1 MKEPVGPKD
10 LTPDEVDEIALC
22 VVGNQTSMRY
32 SKQYDQLQ
40 ELKHLLLLESNNGW
54 KVTLLLHGIM
64 LIADIVALLSVAV
77 LDTAE

>member
-22 VVGNQTSMRY
+22 VVGSQTSLRY
-32 SKQYDQLQ
+32 SKQYDQMQ

-54 KVTLLLHGIM
+54 TVTLLLHGVM
-64 LIADIVALLSVAV
+64 LIVDIFALLSVAV
-77 LDTAE
+77 LDTEE